1 MNKVILLGRLTKDPE
16 IRYSQSAEPVCVA
29 RFTVAVD
36 RRFKREGEPDAD
48 FINCVAFR
56 RTAEF
61 VERYLKKGM
70 MVSVVGSLTVRSYDD
85 NTGQRKWITEV
96 SVEEVNF
103 AESRAAFEAR
113 MAKGGGGYDASA
125 APPSQF
131 DSPGVASAPPEGFS
145 AITQSIDEDDDLPF

>member
-16 IRYSQSAEPVCVA
+16 IRYSQSAEPVCVS

-36 RRFKREGEPDAD
+36 RRYKKEGEPDAD

-61 VERYLKKGM
+61 MERYMKKGM
-70 MVSVVGSLTVRSYDD
+70 MVSVCGNLTVRSYDD
-85 NTGQRKWITEV
+85 NTGQRRWVTEV
-96 SVEEVNF
+96 TTDEVSF
-103 AESRAAFEAR
+103 AESRAAYEAR
-113 MAKGGGGYDASA
+113 MAKGGGGYDASSMPPA
-125 APPSQF
+125 APQYNS
-131 DSPGVASAPPEGFS
+131 SAPAAPEGFA

>member
-16 IRYSQSAEPVCVA
+16 IRYSQNAEPVCVS
-29 RFTVAVD
+29 RFSLAVD
-36 RRFKREGEPDAD
+36 RRYKKEGEPDAD

-61 VERYLKKGM
+61 MERYIKKGM
-70 MVSVVGSLTVRSYDD
+70 MVSVCGSLNVRSYDD

-96 SVEEVNF
+96 NADEVNF
-103 AESRAAFEAR
+103 AESRAAYEAR
-113 MAKGGGGYDASA
+113 MAKGGGGYDNVST
-125 APPSQF
+125 PPAFSGG
-131 DSPGVASAPPEGFS
+131 DTPAPEGFT

>member
-16 IRYSQSAEPVCVA
+16 IRYSQSADPVCVS
-29 RFTVAVD
+29 RFAVAVD
-36 RRFKREGEPDAD
+36 RRFKKEGEPDTD

-61 VERYLKKGM
+61 MERYIKKGM
-70 MVSVVGSLTVRSYDD
+70 MVSVCGSLTVRSYDD
-85 NTGQRKWITEV
+85 NTGQRRWVTEV
-96 SVEEVNF
+96 NCEEVNF

-113 MAKGGGGYDASA
+113 MAKSGNSYNNDAM
-125 APPSQF
+125 PPSVAP
-131 DSPGVASAPPEGFS
+131 SPQASEPEGFS

>member
-16 IRYSQSAEPVCVA
+16 IRYSQSAEPVCVS

-36 RRFKREGEPDAD
+36 RRFKKDGEPDAD

-61 VERYLKKGM
+61 MERYIKKGM
-70 MVSVVGSLTVRSYDD
+70 MVSICGGLSVRSFED
-85 NTGQRKWITEV
+85 NTGQRRWVTEV
-96 SVEEVNF
+96 TADEVNF
-103 AESRAAFEAR
+103 AESRAAYEAR
-113 MAKGGGGYDASA
+113 MAKGGGGYDTPS
-125 APPSQF
+125 APPPPQF
-131 DSPGVASAPPEGFS
+131 GGTNNTPAPEGFS

>member
-16 IRYSQSAEPVCVA
+16 IRYSQSAEPVCVS

-61 VERYLKKGM
+61 MERYIKKGM

-85 NTGQRKWITEV
+85 NTGQRRWITEV
-96 SVEEVNF
+96 TADELNF

-113 MAKGGGGYDASA
+113 MAKGGGGYDTSN
-125 APPSQF
+125 APPMM
-131 DSPGVASAPPEGFS
+131 PEGGTPEGFS
-145 AITQSIDEDDDLPF
+145 AISQSIDEDDLPF

>member
-16 IRYSQSAEPVCVA
+16 IRYSQSAEPVCVS

-61 VERYLKKGM
+61 TERYIKKGM

-85 NTGQRKWITEV
+85 NTGQRRWITEV
-96 SVEEVNF
+96 TVDELNF

-113 MAKGGGGYDASA
+113 MAKGGSGYDTSS
-125 APPSQF
+125 APPMMPES
-131 DSPGVASAPPEGFS
+131 GTPEGFS
-145 AITQSIDEDDDLPF
+145 AISQSIDEDDLPF